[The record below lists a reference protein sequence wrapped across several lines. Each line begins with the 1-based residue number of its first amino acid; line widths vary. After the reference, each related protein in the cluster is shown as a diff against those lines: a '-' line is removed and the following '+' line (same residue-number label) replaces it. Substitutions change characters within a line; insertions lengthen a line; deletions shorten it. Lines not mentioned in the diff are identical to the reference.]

1 METHMTEQLPTHL
14 IRPMPAYLKPE
25 MVFHLATLSTEQLN
39 SFIRECQRR
48 YAHANRDDRHFLDQD
63 IEAASWVLSERRPPE
78 KRLANARIDLEIRQ
92 REVERLQKQLAEAQ
106 AHADIAQAAVDE
118 LAGLLQ
124 ADVLADAEVAVTGAE
139 VAA

>member
-1 METHMTEQLPTHL
+1 MTEHLPTHL
-14 IRPMPAYLKPE
+14 IRPIPAYLRADF
-25 MVFHLATLSTEQLN
+25 VYHLATFPTAQLH
-39 SFIRECQRR
+39 SLIAECRRR
-48 YAHANRDDRHFLDQD
+48 YPHVSRDDRHELDKD
-63 IEAASWVLSERRPPE
+63 IEAANWVLSERRSPE
-78 KRLANARIDLEIRQ
+78 QRLRNARVDLEIRQ